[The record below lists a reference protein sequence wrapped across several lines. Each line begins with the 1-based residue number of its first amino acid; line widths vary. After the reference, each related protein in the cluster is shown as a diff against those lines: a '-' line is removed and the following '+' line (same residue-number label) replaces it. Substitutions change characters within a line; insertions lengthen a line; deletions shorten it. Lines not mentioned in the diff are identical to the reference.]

1 VTSGLLRFIAAPAI
15 PCYNLPHQRGAN
27 HNEPQAAAPGLRLFE
42 REGRVPH
49 DLVVFL
55 QQLFNALRISGIYAL
70 VALGITVIF
79 GLTGIVKFSIGQLIT
94 LGAFLAFAMSDNGR
108 LPFLLAV
115 PLAALS
121 VAALSLLLERFVF
134 RATIHTPINGFIV
147 SLGLILVLQNIMV
160 EGWGTTAHF
169 IPPVLS
175 KTWVVGGVH
184 MPANDWLIIWI
195 TAGLIASLLLI
206 LRTTKYGR
214 AMRACAEDREA
225 AALMGIPVG
234 IVIAC
239 TFALGGGLAGIA
251 GGLLGSIN
259 TINVYLGQS
268 YLLKGFA
275 VALVG
280 GLGNIEGAV
289 IAAVLVGLTETMA
302 AGYLSHP
309 EWRDGYTFGLM
320 IIVLLIRPTGL
331 FRAQGQLQQ
340 TLQ

>member
-1 VTSGLLRFIAAPAI
+1 MNGS
-15 PCYNLPHQRGAN
+15 
-27 HNEPQAAAPGLRLFE
+27 
-42 REGRVPH
+42 GRVPH

-55 QQLFNALRISGIYAL
+55 QQLFNAVRISGIYAL

-79 GLTGIVKFSIGQLIT
+79 GLTGIVKFSIGQFIT
-94 LGAFLAFAMSDNGR
+94 LGAFLTFALWDNNR
-108 LPFLLAV
+108 LPYLLAV
-115 PLAALS
+115 PVAAISL
-121 VAALSLLLERFVF
+121 AALSLLLERFVF
-134 RATIHTPINGFIV
+134 RATISTPINGFIV

-160 EGWGTTAHF
+160 EAWGTTAQF
-169 IPPVLS
+169 IPPLLTN
-175 KTWVVGGVH
+175 TWDVGGVR
-184 MPANDWLIIWI
+184 MPANDWLMIWI
-195 TAGLIASLLLI
+195 TAGLIASLLFT

-225 AALMGIPVG
+225 AALMGIPVEL
-234 IVIAC
+234 VIAF

-289 IAAVLVGLTETMA
+289 FAAILVGITETMA
-302 AGYLSHP
+302 AGYLHHP
-309 EWRDGYTFGLM
+309 EWRDGYTFALM
-320 IIVLLIRPTGL
+320 ILVLIIRPTGL
-331 FRAQGQLQQ
+331 FRARGQLQQ